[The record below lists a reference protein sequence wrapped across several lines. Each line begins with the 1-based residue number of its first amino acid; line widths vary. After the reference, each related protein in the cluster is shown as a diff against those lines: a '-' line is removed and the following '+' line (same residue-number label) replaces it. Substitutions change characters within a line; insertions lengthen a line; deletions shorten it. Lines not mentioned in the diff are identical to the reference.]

1 MPDAMARLLQLRDP
15 VAQHAHAEF
24 DEILYVV
31 AGDGT
36 VRIGT
41 ESISVGPGML
51 TTIPRGI
58 AHSIE
63 RRGKNPLVLLS
74 TLAGA
79 SCPAASTTQAVTK

>member
-1 MPDAMARLLQLRDP
+1 LLQLRDP
-15 VAQHAHAEF
+15 VAQHAHSEF

-41 ESISVGPGML
+41 ESISVSPGTL

-58 AHSIE
+58 AHAIE
-63 RRGKNPLVLLS
+63 RRGRNPLILLS

-79 SCPAASTTQAVTK
+79 PCPSASTTQAVSK